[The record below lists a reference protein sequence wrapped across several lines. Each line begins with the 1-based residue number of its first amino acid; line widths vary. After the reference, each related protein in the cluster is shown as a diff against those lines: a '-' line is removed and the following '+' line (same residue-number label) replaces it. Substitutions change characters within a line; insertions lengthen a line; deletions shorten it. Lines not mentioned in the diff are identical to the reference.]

1 MNPHDNLAW
10 QESASDAAIEL
21 GTAGDEDFSDLEALI
36 NPKPLPDA
44 DEPDEGFDELEELLG
59 EAMDAQR
66 EITRVKELRKKQ
78 KGGFG
83 LSAEDE
89 ARIRAWELAREW
101 TAVANCAIFKRYEC
115 ACGYHSTVFEGLM
128 LEQKHRH
135 DKHANRWTAQET
147 SVAALPNNT
156 AIRTKPIP
164 MCQRCANSKGFSL
177 VTDLQWRDS

>member
-10 QESASDAAIEL
+10 QESARDAAVEL
-21 GTAGDEDFSDLEALI
+21 GAGGDEDFSDLEALI
-36 NPKPLPDA
+36 NPKPVPDA
-44 DEPDEGFDELEELLG
+44 DEADEGFDELEELLG

-66 EITRVKELRKKQ
+66 EIARVKELRKRA

-83 LSAEDE
+83 LSPEDE

-135 DKHANRWTAQET
+135 DTHANRWTTQECPQDG
-147 SVAALPNNT
+147 LPNHT
-156 AIRTKPIP
+156 AIRTKQIP
-164 MCQRCANSKGFSL
+164 MCQRCAADNGFSL
-177 VTDLQWRDS
+177 VTDLHWKD